1 MNFDGPILGVTRFLA
16 RATLRV
22 KKNKLSH
29 VKINLI

>member
-22 KKNKLSH
+22 KKKQIKSC
-29 VKINLI
+29 